1 MQNAPMPKLTLSF
14 TPSDYQLP
22 MTINVFS
29 RGPFL
34 YSTQRLVEAGLARG
48 HNTTVIDHSF
58 CSPLLDRQGAS
69 LLLNGKPLPPP
80 DVAIP
85 RIGANITS
93 RGAAII
99 RQLEVLK
106 VPTTIS
112 AEGLLLARDKM
123 SCLQVLAGNGVQVP
137 GTVLCFTLQEVRR
150 AGKTMGSYPIVV
162 KLLESTH
169 GVGVALAHTPHQLER
184 IAEGFLRLQD
194 RVILQEFIAESDGR
208 DIRALVVGKEVIAA
222 MERKASPDEFRAN
235 MHRGATA
242 RQVELSAEDE
252 ALAVR
257 AAQIVGVEVAG
268 VDLIPSDRG
277 SLLMEVNASP
287 GLEGIESHTGIDI
300 AGAIVEYAVN
310 KAFKLDLKL

>member
-1 MQNAPMPKLTLSF
+1 
-14 TPSDYQLP
+14 
-22 MTINVFS
+22 MTINIFS
-29 RGPFL
+29 RGPSL
-34 YSTQRLVEAGLARG
+34 YSTQRLVEAGVERG
-48 HNTTVIDHSF
+48 HQTTVVDHGL
-58 CSPLLDRQGAS
+58 CSPSLGEHGPS
-69 LLLNGKPLPPP
+69 LLLNGTPIPKP
-80 DVAIP
+80 DVSIP
-85 RIGANITS
+85 RIGANITN

-112 AEGLLLARDKM
+112 ANGLLLARDKM

-137 GTVLCFTLQEVRR
+137 GTVLCFTLHEVRR

-169 GVGVALAHTPHQLER
+169 GVGVALAHTPYQLER

-208 DIRALVVGKEVIAA
+208 DIRAFVVGNEVVAA
-222 MERKASPDEFRAN
+222 MERKAGPDEFRAN

-252 ALAVR
+252 ALAIR
-257 AAQIVGVEVAG
+257 AAKIVGVEVAG
-268 VDLIPSDRG
+268 VDLIPSNRG
-277 SLLMEVNASP
+277 HLIMEVNASP
-287 GLEGIESHTGIDI
+287 GLEGIETHTGIDI
-300 AGAIVEYAVN
+300 AGVIVEYAVN
-310 KAFKLDLKL
+310 KAFKLDLNL

>member
-1 MQNAPMPKLTLSF
+1 
-14 TPSDYQLP
+14 
-22 MTINVFS
+22 MTINIFS
-29 RGPFL
+29 RGPSL
-34 YSTQRLVEAGLARG
+34 YSTQRLVEAGLERG
-48 HNTTVIDHSF
+48 HDTTVIDHGF
-58 CSPLLDRQGAS
+58 CCPSLGDQGAA

-112 AEGLLLARDKM
+112 AAGLLLARDKM
-123 SCLQVLAGNGVQVP
+123 SCLQVLVGNGVQVP
-137 GTVLCFTLQEVRR
+137 GTVLCFTLHEVRR

-169 GVGVALAHTPHQLER
+169 GVGVALAHTPYQLER

-208 DIRALVVGKEVIAA
+208 DIRALVIGNKVVAA
-222 MERKASPDEFRAN
+222 MERKAGPDEFRAN

-242 RQVELSAEDE
+242 RQVELSPEDE
-252 ALAVR
+252 ALAIR
-257 AAQIVGVEVAG
+257 TAQIVGVEVAG
-268 VDLIPSDRG
+268 VDLIPSNRG
-277 SLLMEVNASP
+277 PLLMEINASP
-287 GLEGIESHTGIDI
+287 GLEGIETHTGIDI
-300 AGAIVEYAVN
+300 AGAIIEHAVN

>member
-1 MQNAPMPKLTLSF
+1 
-14 TPSDYQLP
+14 
-22 MTINVFS
+22 MTINIFS
-29 RGPFL
+29 RGPTL
-34 YSTQRLVEAGLARG
+34 YSTQRLVEAGRERG
-48 HNTTVIDHSF
+48 HDTTVIDHGF
-58 CSPLLDRQGAS
+58 CCPSLNDKGAALLIG
-69 LLLNGKPLPPP
+69 GKPIPVP

-85 RIGANITS
+85 RIGANITN

-99 RQLEVLK
+99 RQLEMLR

-123 SCLQVLAGNGVQVP
+123 ACLQVLAGNGVRVP

-150 AGKTMGSYPIVV
+150 AGKTMASFPVVV

-169 GVGVALAHTPHQLER
+169 GVGVALAHTPYQLER

-208 DIRALVVGKEVIAA
+208 DIRALVVGNEVVAA
-222 MERKASPDEFRAN
+222 MERKAGPDEFRAN

-252 ALAVR
+252 ALAIR
-257 AAQIVGVEVAG
+257 AARVVGVEVAG

-277 SLLMEVNASP
+277 PLIMEVNASP
-287 GLEGIESHTGIDI
+287 GLEGIENHTGIDI

-310 KAFKLDLKL
+310 KAFKLDLQL